1 MALGQK
7 NLMELKQSI
16 VKVAQIAIGEAVA
29 LILKQQKEKDKA
41 DGYKKDTIK
50 KLKSYP
56 ILKNNIAEYQK
67 DLDDIYKE
75 EFGRSPVVHVAR
87 SYYNPEMTLDEIRYI
102 ESLKI
107 LKNKI
112 RDEAIIKE
120 IDRALKEIKNDDY
133 YDVIPKF
140 FFERKTVEKIAEEM
154 NCDTVT
160 IYRNKSRLLDILT
173 IKLYGGDAIN

>member
-7 NLMELKQSI
+7 HLMELKQSI

-29 LILKQQKEKDKA
+29 LIVKQQKEKDKA

-87 SYYNPEMTLDEIRYI
+87 SYYNPEMTLDEIRYV

-107 LKNKI
+107 LKNK
-112 RDEAIIKE
+112 
-120 IDRALKEIKNDDY
+120 NSM
-133 YDVIPKF
+133 F
-140 FFERKTVEKIAEEM
+140 FA
-154 NCDTVT
+154 
-160 IYRNKSRLLDILT
+160 
-173 IKLYGGDAIN
+173 